1 MPSIN
6 VPIGP
11 QGPVVE
17 LFVGVSSARLQAIKS
32 QGMPDPQLQMVRLLI
47 DTGASSTNICSSVMA
62 KMGMPPTG
70 QVQVYTPSTGNTP
83 VSMDQYD
90 VNLYFPFPQK
100 NLPAHTIATVPI
112 ICAEFQAQGI
122 HGLLGR
128 DILSKAGFVYH
139 GDLNL
144 CVLNF

>member
-6 VPIGP
+6 VAIGP

-17 LFVGVSSARLQAIKS
+17 LYVGVSSARLTAIRNA
-32 QGMPDPQLQMVRLLI
+32 GLPDPPLQTVRLLI
-47 DTGASSTNICSSVMA
+47 DTGASGTNICSSVMSRF
-62 KMGMPPTG
+62 GMQPTG
-70 QVQVYTPSTGNTP
+70 TVQVFTPSTGATP

-90 VNLYFPFPQK
+90 VNLYFTFSQASQPVHMIP
-100 NLPAHTIATVPI
+100 TVPI
-112 ICAEFQAQGI
+112 TCADFQAQGI

-128 DILSKAGFVYH
+128 DILNRAGFVYH
-139 GDLNL
+139 GDLSL